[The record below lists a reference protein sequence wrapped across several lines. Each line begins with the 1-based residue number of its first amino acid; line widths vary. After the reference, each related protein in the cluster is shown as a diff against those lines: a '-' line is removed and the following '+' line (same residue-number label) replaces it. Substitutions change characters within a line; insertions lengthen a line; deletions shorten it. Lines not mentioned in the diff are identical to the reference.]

1 MFAWLPR
8 EYSLSRGSVQHA
20 KCLDSHDVA
29 EFKGA
34 RLDYPGKTLMSG
46 VMGGNGGKTL

>member
-1 MFAWLPR
+1 MFAWIPR
-8 EYSLSRGSVQHA
+8 EYSVSRGTVQHA
-20 KCLDSHDVA
+20 KYLDSHDVA